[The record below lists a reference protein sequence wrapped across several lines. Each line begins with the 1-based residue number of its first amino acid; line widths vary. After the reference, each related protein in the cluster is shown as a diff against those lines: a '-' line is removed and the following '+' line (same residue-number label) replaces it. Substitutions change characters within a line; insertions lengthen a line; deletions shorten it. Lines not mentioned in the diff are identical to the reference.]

1 MTLIRLVVG
10 YAAVAALFIG
20 VAWAAGHRDRGNAVT
35 AAAEALVLTLL
46 GALWFASL
54 GSGGWVPVF
63 LLLGV
68 LASGVWDPARDG
80 GGRGR
85 PDHWIRVT
93 VIAAIRYLVA
103 GFLLFLIVR

>member
-1 MTLIRLVVG
+1 MTLIRLVVA

-20 VAWAAGHRDRGNAVT
+20 VAWTAGRRERRNAV
-35 AAAEALVLTLL
+35 ASAAEALVLTFL
-46 GALWFASL
+46 GALWFDSL

-68 LASGVWDPARDG
+68 LASGVWTPDRAPPG
-80 GGRGR
+80 GGR
-85 PDHWIRVT
+85 PAPWLRVT
-93 VIAAIRYLVA
+93 IVAAIRYLAA

>member
-1 MTLIRLVVG
+1 VTLVRLAIA

-20 VAWAAGHRDRGNAVT
+20 ASWVAGRRDRGNAAA

-63 LLLGV
+63 LLVGV
-68 LASGVWDPARDG
+68 LASGVWNPARAG
-80 GGRGR
+80 GGRVL
-85 PDHWIRVT
+85 PEPWLRVT

-103 GFLLFLIVR
+103 GFLLFVIVR

>member
-1 MTLIRLVVG
+1 MTLIRLVVA

-20 VAWAAGHRDRGNAVT
+20 VAWAAGHRERGNAV
-35 AAAEALVLTLL
+35 ASAAEALVLTLL

-68 LASGVWDPARDG
+68 LGSGVWTSARATPG
-80 GGRGR
+80 GGR
-85 PDHWIRVT
+85 PALWLRVT
-93 VIAAIRYLVA
+93 IVAAIRYLAA

>member
-1 MTLIRLVVG
+1 VTLIRIAIA
-10 YAAVAALFIG
+10 YAAVAALFVG
-20 VAWAAGHRDRGNAVT
+20 VAWAAGHRERGNAVA

-68 LASGVWDPARDG
+68 LASGVWNPPRAG
-80 GGRGR
+80 AGRGR
-85 PDHWIRVT
+85 PAPWLRVT
-93 VIAAIRYLVA
+93 VIAAIRYVA
-103 GFLLFLIVR
+103 AGYLLFLIIG